1 MDTRLKWRIILILT
15 VISVSCFYLA
25 PSIFKLPSW
34 WESTFPSKK
43 ISLGL
48 DLQGGMHLLLEV
60 ESEKALSNTVDRIVS
75 DLKDILLK
83 ERIPFR
89 QVDRVETDKLLV
101 ELLDPAYKEDFG
113 ELLEER
119 LPNLEKLT
127 FDEEE
132 GIVAYTLGLT
142 SENKEYLKRLA
153 VDQGLETIRNRID
166 EFGVSEPTVQKQ
178 SGDRILIQLPGI
190 KDPKRAIDLIA
201 KTALLEFK
209 IVNDDYDVTTAVKEN
224 KPPPGCEILYSKRE
238 DKKTGEI
245 TKKPFLLK
253 KRTMLTGEHL
263 INARVNFDQFN
274 MPYVGIAFDSSGAK
288 RFERVTG
295 ENIKKRMAIIL
306 DNNVYSAPVIQDKIS
321 GGRAQITGNFT
332 MDEARDL
339 AIVLRA
345 GSLPA
350 PVRILEQRTVG
361 PSLGQDSINQGVKSI
376 LIGGA
381 VVVVFMMIYY
391 LLSGAIANAALCLNI
406 LIILSALAAFKA
418 TLTLPGIAGILLT
431 IGMAVD
437 ANVLIFERTREELR
451 TGKTPR
457 AAIEGG
463 YAKALVTILDA
474 NITTLIA
481 ALFLFQF
488 GTGPI
493 KGFAVTLTIGLTA
506 KIMEL
511 IKPDSNINFVGNI
524 KGALIFS
531 LILIAIGLGS
541 LTIKGGPRYGIDFEG
556 GTLVQIKFF
565 NKVDI
570 SEVRVTLSDLDIEGL
585 SVQEFGEKEANEY
598 LITMKK
604 TTGELEGL
612 SDKIKTALMNRF
624 SAESLDIRRVEMV
637 GPKVGKDLRR
647 KGMSAVIFSLIG
659 MLIYI
664 WWRFE
669 LRFGVGAII
678 CLLHDVTITLGAL
691 SITNKPIDL
700 PIIAA
705 LLTVVGYSVNDT
717 IIISDRIR
725 ENLKKMI
732 RERLKE
738 IVNKSVNQT
747 LSRTCITAGTTLM
760 VVIALFFLGGEV
772 IHDFAFTLLVGICI
786 GTYSSIFIA
795 SPLLIVWERFF
806 PKKKKR

>member
-1 MDTRLKWRIILILT
+1 
-15 VISVSCFYLA
+15 
-25 PSIFKLPSW
+25 
-34 WESTFPSKK
+34 
-43 ISLGL
+43 
-48 DLQGGMHLLLEV
+48 
-60 ESEKALSNTVDRIVS
+60 
-75 DLKDILLK
+75 
-83 ERIPFR
+83 
-89 QVDRVETDKLLV
+89 
-101 ELLDPAYKEDFG
+101 
-113 ELLEER
+113 
-119 LPNLEKLT
+119 
-127 FDEEE
+127 
-132 GIVAYTLGLT
+132 
-142 SENKEYLKRLA
+142 
-153 VDQGLETIRNRID
+153 
-166 EFGVSEPTVQKQ
+166 
-178 SGDRILIQLPGI
+178 
-190 KDPKRAIDLIA
+190 
-201 KTALLEFK
+201 
-209 IVNDDYDVTTAVKEN
+209 
-224 KPPPGCEILYSKRE
+224 
-238 DKKTGEI
+238 
-245 TKKPFLLK
+245 
-253 KRTMLTGEHL
+253 
-263 INARVNFDQFN
+263 
-274 MPYVGIAFDSSGAK
+274 
-288 RFERVTG
+288 
-295 ENIKKRMAIIL
+295 
-306 DNNVYSAPVIQDKIS
+306 
-321 GGRAQITGNFT
+321 
-332 MDEARDL
+332 
-339 AIVLRA
+339 
-345 GSLPA
+345 
-350 PVRILEQRTVG
+350 
-361 PSLGQDSINQGVKSI
+361 
-376 LIGGA
+376 
-381 VVVVFMMIYY
+381 
-391 LLSGAIANAALCLNI
+391 
-406 LIILSALAAFKA
+406 
-418 TLTLPGIAGILLT
+418 
-431 IGMAVD
+431 
-437 ANVLIFERTREELR
+437 
-451 TGKTPR
+451 
-457 AAIEGG
+457 
-463 YAKALVTILDA
+463 
-474 NITTLIA
+474 
-481 ALFLFQF
+481 
-488 GTGPI
+488 
-493 KGFAVTLTIGLTA
+493 
-506 KIMEL
+506 MEL

-565 NKVDI
+565 DKVDI

-678 CLLHDVTITLGAL
+678 CLMHDVTITLGAL
-691 SITNKPIDL
+691 SITNRPIDL